1 MRKNLLG
8 RIRKNQPFTFWEL
21 VTLTW
26 QLSVPAIMAKITTVM
41 MQYIDASMVGMIGAG
56 AAAAIGLVNSTTWLI
71 GGVTFAMSMGYT
83 IQLAHAIG
91 AGEDVKARSLV
102 RHGLWAVAFFSLA
115 MGLGSA
121 ALSGWLPLWLGGT
134 ADIADDAS
142 TYLGI
147 YALGLPFLAVNFA
160 AASMLQASGNM
171 KIPSLLSVIM
181 CLLDVI
187 FNALL
192 IFPGREVVVLR
203 QPIWIPG
210 GDMGVAGV
218 ALGSVL
224 AELCCMTAML
234 YVLLVKS
241 RQLHYRKEQ
250 LQAWQ
255 KELRKAALLRIPM
268 GLEQIVMGS
277 AYVAFTCIVAPL
289 GTVALAAN
297 SFAIT
302 AESLCYMPGIGVSTA
317 AQTLVGQ
324 SVGAG
329 RAKLAQR
336 FGWVSAALGMFVMLV
351 MGVVMYICAPQMMA
365 LLSGDAAVIAAGT
378 QILRIEAWAEPLF
391 AAGII
396 VTSIFRGA
404 GETKMPTVLNLVAMW
419 GIRIPLAVFLARL
432 YGLPGVWA
440 AMCVELCVRGL
451 LSLGALYYR
460 GEGLYLKHEKIL

>member
-71 GGVTFAMSMGYT
+71 GGVAFAMSMGYT
-83 IQLAHAIG
+83 IQLAQAIG

-102 RHGLWAVAFFSLA
+102 RHGLWAVFFFSLTL
-115 MGLGSA
+115 GLGCA
-121 ALSGWLPLWLGGT
+121 ALSGRLPFLLGGT
-134 ADIADDAS
+134 ADIAADAS
-142 TYLGI
+142 LYLGI
-147 YALGLPFLAVNFA
+147 YSLGLPFLAVNFA
-160 AASMLQASGNM
+160 AASMLQASGSM
-171 KIPSLLSVIM
+171 KIPSLLSVLM

-192 IFPGREVVVLR
+192 IFPARTVEVFGWC
-203 QPIWIPG
+203 IWIPG
-210 GDMGVAGV
+210 GDMGAAGV

-234 YVLLVKS
+234 YVLLRRS
-241 RQLHYRKEQ
+241 RLLRYRKEQ
-250 LQAWQ
+250 LLCWQ
-255 KELRKAALLRIPM
+255 KELRKATILGIPM
-268 GLEQIVMGS
+268 ALEQIVMGS
-277 AYVAFTCIVAPL
+277 AYVAFTCVVAPL

-302 AESLCYMPGIGVSTA
+302 AESLCYMPGIGVATA

-329 RAKLAQR
+329 RPELAGR
-336 FGWVSAALGMFVMLV
+336 FGWVSAGLGMFVMLV
-351 MGVVMYICAPQMMA
+351 MGIVMYIFAPQMMA
-365 LLSGDAAVIAAGT
+365 LLSGDVAVIAAGT

-391 AAGII
+391 AAGIV

-419 GIRIPLAVFLARL
+419 GIRIPLAVYLAQA
-432 YGLPGVWA
+432 YGLAGVWA
-440 AMCVELCVRGL
+440 AMCVELCARGL

-460 GEGLYLKHEKIL
+460 GQGLYQK

>member
-8 RIRKNQPFTFWEL
+8 RISKGEPFSLREL
-21 VTLTW
+21 LLLTW

-56 AAAAIGLVNSTTWLI
+56 AAASIGLVNSTAWLI
-71 GGVTFAMSMGYT
+71 GGVAFAMSMGYT
-83 IQLAHAIG
+83 IQLAQAIG
-91 AGEDVKARSLV
+91 AGEELKARSLV
-102 RHGLWAVAFFSLA
+102 RHGLWAVVIFSFV
-115 MGLGSA
+115 LGGSCA
-121 ALSGWLPLWLGGT
+121 ALSGQMPYYLGGT
-134 ADIADDAS
+134 TDIAEGAS
-142 TYLGI
+142 TYLYI

-171 KIPSLLSVIM
+171 KIPSLLSVSM
-181 CLLDVI
+181 CILDVV

-192 IFPGREVVVLR
+192 IFPSRNVELWGWL
-203 QPIWIPG
+203 IWIPG
-210 GDMGVAGV
+210 GNLGVAGV
-218 ALGSVL
+218 ALGTVL
-224 AELCCMTAML
+224 AEVCCMVAML
-234 YVLLVKS
+234 YVLLKKS
-241 RQLHYRKEQ
+241 RQLHYRQEQ
-250 LQAWQ
+250 LLSWQ
-255 KELRKAALLRIPM
+255 GELQEATRLGVPM
-268 GLEQIVMGS
+268 ALEQVVMGS

-329 RAKLAQR
+329 RSKLAQR
-336 FGWVSAALGMFVMLV
+336 FGYVSAGLGMLVMLV
-351 MGVVMYICAPQMMA
+351 MGIVMYICAPGMMA
-365 LLSGDAAVIAAGT
+365 LLSQDGAVIAAGT
-378 QILRIEAWAEPLF
+378 EILRIEAWAEPLF

-404 GETKMPTVLNLVAMW
+404 GETKMPTILNLVAMW
-419 GIRIPLAVFLARL
+419 GIRIPLATYLAVD

-440 AMCVELCVRGL
+440 AMCTELCARGL
-451 LSLGALYYR
+451 LSLGVLIWR
-460 GEGLYLKHEKIL
+460 GEGLYRRA